1 MCLKP
6 LRVYTAACT
15 VWGMNT
21 NWQTIGGGVHMLKA
35 NRGHY
40 HAMQHAKTAWT
51 LSWNGRIIGTA
62 KTLDAAKELA
72 NHALSDGA

>member
-1 MCLKP
+1 
-6 LRVYTAACT
+6 
-15 VWGMNT
+15 MNT

-72 NHALSDGA
+72 K